1 MINTV
6 ALKGKQLSKLAYATN
21 QKELDIVC
29 ILYTILCSLIKR
41 SFLVRRKQIEKH
53 QTLREKILETIRDA
67 ILKGSL
73 KPGERVSEPD
83 LAERFGI
90 SRTPIRE
97 AFRQLESE
105 GYLEVIPRKGA
116 VVASLSERDVEEFY
130 AIKIL
135 LEGFAARMAAE
146 NLSAKDIERLET
158 INARLKQIAKEG
170 DVKTFFRVHNEFH
183 EVFIKASGNE
193 KLYEMINQL
202 VMRFKRLRL
211 ASLSVPGRMEISVE
225 EHRNMIEA
233 FRKRDGDRADNL
245 VRHAATIG
253 ADVLIQSMSHAD
265 KAESKVASILE
276 KIS

>member
-1 MINTV
+1 
-6 ALKGKQLSKLAYATN
+6 
-21 QKELDIVC
+21 
-29 ILYTILCSLIKR
+29 
-41 SFLVRRKQIEKH
+41 VRKKQIERH

-67 ILKGSL
+67 ILKGTL

-116 VVASLSERDVEEFY
+116 VVASLSERDIEEFY

-146 NLSAKDIERLET
+146 NLSAKDLERLES

-170 DVKTFFRVHNEFH
+170 DVKNFFRVHNEFH
-183 EVFIKASGNE
+183 EVFIKAAGNE

-211 ASLSVPGRMEISVE
+211 ASLAQPGRMEISVE

-233 FRKRDGDRADNL
+233 FRNRDGDRADKL

-253 ADVLIQSMSHAD
+253 ADVLIQSMGHAD
-265 KAESKVASILE
+265 KAESPVASILE
-276 KIS
+276 KLT